1 MNPDLE
7 RQRLFTRRA
16 AVLGGFKVLLLST
29 LFGRLYYLQV
39 MESDRYTMLAEENR
53 INVRLLA
60 PPRGLIVDRNGVP
73 LVKNRQDYR
82 AMIVAERVPDRD
94 LEQTIDALASI
105 MPIGKDDRRRILR
118 EVERNHGFVPVTA
131 RDHLTWEDVA
141 KIEINAPALPGVTI
155 ETGMSRDYLLGPAAS
170 HIIGYIGAV
179 DESELT
185 NEPLLRLPDF
195 RIGKNGIERIYDLA
209 LRGEAGTSQVEI
221 NAHGR
226 VIRELSRRE
235 PKLGRPLKLTIDAEL
250 QRFAY
255 ERLGEESGAVVVMDV
270 HNGEV
275 LTLVSAPGFDPNAFD
290 SGITARQWRALISS
304 PRAPLT
310 NKAVSGQYAPGS
322 TFKTVVT
329 LAALE
334 SGAITP
340 AHTVTCLG
348 VTQFGN
354 ALFHCWKKG
363 GHGTL
368 NLHEGIKNS
377 CDCYFYDVANRTG
390 VDKIAAMAKRLGLG
404 EKRGIDLPGERP
416 GIVPSTD
423 WKRKTMNQPWY
434 PGETLVFGI
443 GQGYM
448 LATPLQLAVM
458 TARIANGGRAVLPH
472 LAKDEVRGS
481 EILPRSK
488 LNFPSLGIPVA
499 ALEEV
504 KRGMYGVV
512 NEPGGTAGRSRIE
525 DPKMAMA
532 GKTGTSQVRRIGAAE
547 RATGVIKNEN
557 LEWAQRDHALFIS
570 YAPTDAPRFA
580 CAVLVEHGGGGS
592 AVAAPIAK
600 DVLIEVQ
607 KRYPLMTDP
616 AKLADS
622 DPGPAKRAER

>member
-1 MNPDLE
+1 
-7 RQRLFTRRA
+7 
-16 AVLGGFKVLLLST
+16 
-29 LFGRLYYLQV
+29 
-39 MESDRYTMLAEENR
+39 
-53 INVRLLA
+53 
-60 PPRGLIVDRNGVP
+60 VP
-73 LVKNRQDYR
+73 LVRNRQDYR
-82 AMIVAERVPDRD
+82 AVLVAERVPNKDV
-94 LEQTIDALASI
+94 EQTLDALATI
-105 MPIGKDDRRRILR
+105 LPIGKEDRRRILR
-118 EVERNHGFVPVTA
+118 EIERNRGFAPVTA
-131 RDHLTWEDVA
+131 RDHLNWEDVA

-155 ETGMSRDYLLGPAAS
+155 ETGMSRDYLLGPAAA

-195 RIGKNGIERIYDLA
+195 RIGKNGVERNYDLA

-235 PKLGRPLKLTIDAEL
+235 PKLGRPLRLTIDADI

-270 HNGEV
+270 HTGAV
-275 LTLVSAPGFDPNAFD
+275 LALASAPGYDPNAFD
-290 SGITARQWRALISS
+290 SGITARQWRSLISS

-334 SGAITP
+334 SGTITTNH
-340 AHTVTCLG
+340 AVTCYG
-348 VTQFGN
+348 VTQLGDSR
-354 ALFHCWKKG
+354 FHCWKKG

-368 NLHEGIKNS
+368 ALHEAIKQS
-377 CDCYFYDVANRTG
+377 CDVYFYDVAQRTG
-390 VDKIAAMAKRLGLG
+390 VDKIASMCRRLGLG
-404 EKRGIDLPGERP
+404 EKLGIDLPGERP
-416 GIVPSTD
+416 GIVPSNE

-443 GQGYM
+443 GQGYV
-448 LATPLQLAVM
+448 LTTPLQLAVM

-472 LAKDEVRGS
+472 LAMDDVRGS
-481 EILPRSK
+481 EIQPRARPS
-488 LNFPSLGIPVA
+488 FPPIGVPTA
-499 ALEEV
+499 ALETV
-504 KRGMYGVV
+504 KRGMFGVV
-512 NEPGGTAGRSRIE
+512 NEPSGTAGRSRID
-525 DPKMAMA
+525 DPKFMMA

-557 LEWAQRDHALFIS
+557 LEWAQRDHALFIA
-570 YAPTDAPRFA
+570 YAPADAPRYA
-580 CAVLVEHGGGGS
+580 CVVVVEHGGGGS

-600 DVLIEVQ
+600 DVLLEVQ
-607 KRYPLMTDP
+607 RRSPTMTDP

-622 DPGPAKRAER
+622 DIPPVKRAER